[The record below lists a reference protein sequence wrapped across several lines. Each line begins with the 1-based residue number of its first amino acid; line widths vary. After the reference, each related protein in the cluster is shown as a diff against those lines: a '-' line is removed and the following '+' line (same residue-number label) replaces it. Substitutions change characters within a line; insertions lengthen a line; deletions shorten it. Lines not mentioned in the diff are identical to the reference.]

1 MSAERRTPSRITAA
15 TFFSTS
21 TAEDFSCAAK
31 RKVKAFPN
39 RMTRAKTRASRFDL
53 PGVLIF
59 FSCREGLLP
68 SSEYRFP
75 SLHQPKNRC
84 QKPLLPLDFQ
94 VRQELGFW
102 LPARWILVHGPEGD
116 ASEARPPPAKDYTFR

>member
-1 MSAERRTPSRITAA
+1 MSAESRTPSRITAA
-15 TFFSTS
+15 TFFATS

-31 RKVKAFPN
+31 RKVEAFPN

-59 FSCREGLLP
+59 FSFREGLLP
-68 SSEYRFP
+68 SSDSRLP

-84 QKPLLPLDFQ
+84 QNPRLQLDFPA
-94 VRQELGFW
+94 RQELGFW
-102 LPARWILVHGPEGD
+102 LPA
-116 ASEARPPPAKDYTFR
+116 